1 MAAQTV
7 TVEDFQKEVLESD
20 IPVLVDFWAEWC
32 GPCKMLSPTIA
43 EIADEADGFKVV
55 AVNADEAMPLMRKY
69 KIFSIPT
76 LIVFKGGEVYK
87 QSVGVISKEEVLDLD
102 AVTGGYNLQIAWSTA
117 YLAAMALK
125 NA

>member
-87 QSVGVISKEEVLDLD
+87 QSVGVISKEEVLDL
-102 AVTGGYNLQIAWSTA
+102 
-117 YLAAMALK
+117 LK
-125 NA
+125 